1 MKRFFRCLKQKINVL
16 GGLTAFVVFILSFL
30 WWMFDANTLVPMWL
44 FCTLIIVCYLICVV
58 VYSLCSM
65 KETSVYR
72 LPAIRKIE
80 KVNDRYIFIVEKND
94 LFNQGSYST
103 ICYQEDDNSLEIVI
117 GLGYVQTINSAGY
130 MQVQFENISSAKV
143 VSELYPKIRDS
154 AFYRKA
160 IKIKPSIDKKLLEE
174 VITNG

>member
-1 MKRFFRCLKQKINVL
+1 
-16 GGLTAFVVFILSFL
+16 
-30 WWMFDANTLVPMWL
+30 
-44 FCTLIIVCYLICVV
+44 
-58 VYSLCSM
+58 M